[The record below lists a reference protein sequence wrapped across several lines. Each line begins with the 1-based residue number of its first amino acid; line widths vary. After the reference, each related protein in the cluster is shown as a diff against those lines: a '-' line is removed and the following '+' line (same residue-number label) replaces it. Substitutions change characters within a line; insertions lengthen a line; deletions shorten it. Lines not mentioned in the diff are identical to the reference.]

1 MAKLQ
6 VVITTDGE
14 GWYLADESG
23 NETEESVPWGDV
35 LEFQGTLYRADVSE
49 DGDDVSL
56 FKVTALPENAYE
68 AVSEDDSED
77 DEDETDEDE
86 EGVASAAD

>member
-6 VVITTDGE
+6 VVITSDGE
-14 GWYLADESG
+14 GYYLAHENG

-35 LEFQGTLYRADVSE
+35 LEFEGTLYRADVSE

-56 FKVTALPENAYE
+56 FKVTACPENSYE
-68 AVSEDDSED
+68 AVSEDEDD
-77 DEDETDEDE
+77 DEDDDED
-86 EGVASAAD
+86 GVEVGPE

>member
-1 MAKLQ
+1 MSLE
-6 VVITTDGE
+6 VVITSDGE
-14 GWYLADESG
+14 GWYLSDGE

-35 LEFQGTLYRADVSE
+35 LEFNGTLYRADVSE

-56 FKVTALPENAYE
+56 FKVSAMPDSAYE
-68 AVSEDDSED
+68 VVSESDEDDDSED
-77 DEDETDEDE
+77 ADEA